1 MADRVHMT
9 RRSFDTLTEELRR
22 LKSHERLQVA
32 EDIRIARAH
41 GDISENAEF
50 EAAKERQAQLEAR
63 ISLVE
68 DRIARA
74 ELVDTSHL
82 PLDRE
87 RFGLTVVLADLES
100 GEEVTYTLIGEDES
114 DISRGYLSVTSPVGR
129 ALIGKEVDDEVTVH
143 VPAGTR
149 IFEVREIR
157 RVE

>member
-9 RRSFDTLTEELRR
+9 RRGFDTLQEELRR
-22 LKSHERLQVA
+22 LKGHERLAVA

-74 ELVDTSHL
+74 EIVDTSQL
-82 PLDRE
+82 PLDRV
-87 RFGLTVVLADLES
+87 RFGTTVVLADLES

-114 DISRGYLSVTSPVGR
+114 DISRGFLSITSPVGR
-129 ALIGKEVDDEVTVH
+129 ALIGKEVDDEVTVR

-149 IFEVREIR
+149 SFEVREIR
-157 RVE
+157 RME